1 MTSPVTEVAF
11 HFNAPDRVAYAC
23 RLLRK
28 AAGSGAKVVV
38 TGLPDTLQQLDSAL
52 WTFSPTDFVPH
63 CHLQSDARVVAASP
77 VILATSIQSVPH
89 QQVLLNLGAVIP
101 DGFDRFERVI
111 EVVGLDDED
120 RQRARGRWKQY
131 TERGYTIT
139 RHDLVLKSSH

>member
-11 HFNAPDRVAYAC
+11 HFNAPDRVAYSC

-38 TGLPDTLQQLDSAL
+38 TGLPDTLQQLDHAL
-52 WTFSPTDFVPH
+52 WAFSPTDFVPH
-63 CHLQSDARVVAASP
+63 CLLESDARVVAASP
-77 VILATSIQSVPH
+77 VILAASIQAVPH
-89 QQVLLNLGAVIP
+89 KQVLLNLGAVIP

-131 TERGYTIT
+131 TDRGYVIT
-139 RHDLVLKSSH
+139 RHDLILKTAH